1 MNFSFPFHLDRATLV
16 RGTAVCTLMVAA
28 TMLYLWQ
35 HMVMVDLGYHIE
47 RSRTELAKL
56 SHQRVELL
64 VEVASLSSL
73 ARIEH
78 MARTQLDMVQPRP
91 QQLVRVM
98 PASSVAPKGNPEGHL
113 LLAAN
118 TLPSP

>member
-1 MNFSFPFHLDRATLV
+1 MNFSFPFHLDRTILV
-16 RGTAVCTLMVAA
+16 RGTVVCTLVVAA

-47 RSRTELAKL
+47 RSRTELAEL
-56 SHQRVELL
+56 SHQRAELL

-73 ARIEH
+73 ARIEF
-78 MARTQLDMVQPRP
+78 MANTQLDMVQPRP
-91 QQLVRVM
+91 KQLVRVM
-98 PASSVAPKGNPEGHL
+98 PASADANDDPEGPL
-113 LLAAN
+113 MLAAN